1 MLKQYRSSVEQNLWK
16 WKLCPKIAWYCMG
29 DSNLMQPL
37 LHPVNNEDDGSG
49 DGDND
54 VNNDDDDDER
64 VHLRN

>member
-1 MLKQYRSSVEQNLWK
+1 
-16 WKLCPKIAWYCMG
+16 MG

-49 DGDND
+49 DGDDD

-64 VHLRN
+64 VDLRNWKLNVLKLIRQYKV